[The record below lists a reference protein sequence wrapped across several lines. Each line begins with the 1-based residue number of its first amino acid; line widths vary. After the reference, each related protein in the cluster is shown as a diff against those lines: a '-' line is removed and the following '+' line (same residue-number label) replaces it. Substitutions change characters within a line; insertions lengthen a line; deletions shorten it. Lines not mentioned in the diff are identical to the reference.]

1 MTANDPKRTV
11 AFRVLFPTFAR
22 NSYTGDTTLITR
34 TALLFV
40 SACILASCQRD
51 TSADN
56 AEEVS
61 IVVLPFGSDCQL
73 PNLDEYLK
81 EFELSPGV
89 WREKNGSKICDGYM
103 TRFENEDYCS
113 AKVPEGWVP
122 FQYNGET
129 YYVQPLAGSD
139 IQNSMY

>member
-1 MTANDPKRTV
+1 M
-11 AFRVLFPTFAR
+11 LFSTFAR
-22 NSYTGDTTLITR
+22 KSYSGNATLITR
-34 TALLFV
+34 TAVLFV
-40 SACILASCQRD
+40 SAHILAACQAD
-51 TSADN
+51 TGADN
-56 AEEVS
+56 TEENS
-61 IVVLPFGSDCQL
+61 IEVLPFVSDDQL
-73 PNLDEYLK
+73 PNLDKYLK
-81 EFELSPGV
+81 EYELPPGM

-139 IQNSMY
+139 NQN